1 MRLWSLHPRYLD
13 WKGLGALWRE
23 SLLAQAVLL
32 GRTRG
37 WRNHPQLDRF
47 KVHED
52 PVAAI
57 SFYLIKIHEEGR
69 SRGYRYDKSKIV
81 NPVEDV
87 SKIEITDGQLFHEK
101 RILMERLACRAPQK
115 YDELKDMEHSEDV
128 PTPHP
133 LFSVVEGDVEPW
145 ETGYWS
151 ERGKKHTSSSL
162 HKT

>member
-1 MRLWSLHPRYLD
+1 MRLWSLHPCYLD

-23 SLLAQAVLL
+23 GLLAQAVML

-37 WRNHPQLDRF
+37 WRSHTQLDRF
-47 KVHED
+47 RGHGE

-57 SFYLIKIHEEGR
+57 GFYLLKIHEEAS

-81 NPVEDV
+81 DPVEGV
-87 SKIEITDGQLFHEK
+87 SRIEITDGQLLQEK
-101 RILMERLACRAPQK
+101 RILMERLARRASRK
-115 YDELKDMEHSEDV
+115 YDELKDRERSEDV

-133 LFSVVEGDVEPW
+133 LFTVVEGDVEPW

-151 ERGKKHTSSSL
+151 ERGKESVL
-162 HKT
+162 RQDR

>member
-47 KVHED
+47 KGHED

-57 SFYLIKIHEEGR
+57 GFYLIKIHEEGR

-81 NPVEDV
+81 DPVEDV

-115 YDELKDMEHSEDV
+115 YDELKDREHSEDA

-133 LFSVVEGDVEPW
+133 LFTVVEGDVEPW

-151 ERGKKHTSSSL
+151 ERGKKHIPSGL